1 MMYFLNTFSR
11 SELYVTPK
19 KIFFHHHF
27 KNLIVTLK
35 LIREKQQTSIYFKG
49 ILSRASQRKH
59 QREKKQRDKAQ
70 IKEVQQFSESGNSI
84 LYSQNK

>member
-1 MMYFLNTFSR
+1 MYFLNTFSR

-35 LIREKQQTSIYFKG
+35 LIREKQQRSIYFKG
-49 ILSRASQRKH
+49 ILSRASQRKR

-70 IKEVQQFSESGNSI
+70 IKEVQQFSE
-84 LYSQNK
+84 